1 MTKTIQQVSDGAGCR
16 PDMANTMTETPI
28 IQTRALT
35 RAYPGVIA
43 LDRVDFDL
51 RRGEVHVLFGENGA
65 GKSTLI
71 SLLAGANTPS
81 NGEILVEG
89 KAVRFTTV
97 ADAQAAGIFT
107 VFQEFSLIPTMS
119 VAQNMFLGR
128 EPGFGPFTDHRSMH
142 RNAQALLESL
152 GFDVPVGETVAHLS
166 RAQQQMV
173 EIAKAFHGDPKVL
186 ILDEPTA
193 SLTDREVDH
202 LFKTILRLRERGVA
216 IIYISHRIHE
226 FKRIADRITV
236 LRDGTYIGTAAI
248 ADADE
253 ATLVEMMAGRAIRD
267 IYPDIAHVPAEVL
280 LEVKDLTAWGVHGA
294 SLIARRGEVLGIAGL
309 LGSGKSRLFRAI
321 MGIQKS
327 RGGTVTWKGNDITG
341 APTRHVIGAGIHYL
355 SSDRK
360 GEGLDLAKSSWQNL
374 EIDLMMGRR
383 ASGSLIWPRALRNAA
398 SEIFDTVELRDSY
411 RSKAVAQLSGGNQQ
425 KVLFAKSFGHDADL
439 YIFDEPTVGVDMGTR
454 AALYRLIGDISASGK
469 AVIVVSSDLPE
480 VLNLSHRVLVMAEG
494 RITAELTGDAR
505 TEDNVLRH
513 FFDDN
518 RESA

>member
-1 MTKTIQQVSDGAGCR
+1 MTD
-16 PDMANTMTETPI
+16 TPI

-35 RAYPGVIA
+35 RAYPGVVA
-43 LDRVDFDL
+43 LNRVDFDL

-89 KAVRFTTV
+89 KAVRFNTV

-128 EPGFGPFTDHRSMH
+128 EPGYGPFTDHRAMYK
-142 RNAQALLESL
+142 RAQALLDSL
-152 GFDVPVGETVAHLS
+152 GFDVPVGETVVHLS

-173 EIAKAFHGDPKVL
+173 EIAKAFHGNPKVL

-202 LFKTILRLRERGVA
+202 LFATILKLRERGVA
-216 IIYISHRIHE
+216 IIYISHRINE
-226 FKRIADRITV
+226 FERIADRVTV
-236 LRDGTYIGTAAI
+236 LRDAAYIGTTEM
-248 ADADE
+248 ADTDE
-253 ATLVEMMAGRAIRD
+253 ATLIEMMAGRAIRD
-267 IYPDIAHVPAEVL
+267 IYPDIPHTPGEVL
-280 LEVKDLTAWGVHGA
+280 LEVKNLTAWGVHGA
-294 SLIARRGEVLGIAGL
+294 SLTARRGEVLGMAGL
-309 LGSGKSRLFRAI
+309 VGAGKSRLFRAI
-321 MGIQKS
+321 MGIQKIH
-327 RGGTVTWKGNDITG
+327 GGTVVWKDNDITG
-341 APTRHVIGAGIHYL
+341 APTRRVIGAGIHYL

-360 GEGLDLAKSSWQNL
+360 DEGLDLAKSSWQNL
-374 EIDLMMGRR
+374 EVDLMMGREAR
-383 ASGSLIWPRALRNAA
+383 GPMIRPRALRNVA

-411 RSKAVAQLSGGNQQ
+411 RSKVVAQLSGGNQQ
-425 KVLFAKSFGHDADL
+425 KVLFAKSFGHDTDL

-454 AALYRLIGDISASGK
+454 AALYRLIGDIAASGK
-469 AVIVVSSDLPE
+469 AVIVISSDLPE

-494 RITAELTGDAR
+494 RISAELTGDAR

-518 RESA
+518 GESA

>member
-1 MTKTIQQVSDGAGCR
+1 MTD
-16 PDMANTMTETPI
+16 TPL
-28 IQTRALT
+28 IQTRGLT

-43 LDRVDFDL
+43 LDHVDFDL
-51 RRGEVHVLFGENGA
+51 KPGEVHVLFGENGA

-81 NGEILVEG
+81 DGEILVEG
-89 KAVRFTTV
+89 APVRFTSV
-97 ADAQAAGIFT
+97 ADAQAAGIYT
-107 VFQEFSLIPTMS
+107 VFQEFSLIPTMT

-128 EPGFGPFTDHRSMH
+128 EPGFGPFTDHRAM
-142 RNAQALLESL
+142 RRGAQALLDDL

-202 LFKTILRLRERGVA
+202 LFKTILKLRTKGVA

-226 FKRIADRITV
+226 FERIADRVTV
-236 LRDGTYIGTAAI
+236 LRDGSYIGTTAM
-248 ADADE
+248 ADTDE

-267 IYPDIAHVPAEVL
+267 IYPDIPHDPAEVL
-280 LEVKDLTAWGVHGA
+280 LEVDALRAWGVQSA
-294 SLIARRGEVLGIAGL
+294 SLTARRGEVLGMAGL
-309 LGSGKSRLFRAI
+309 VGSGKSRLFRSI
-321 MGIQKS
+321 MGIQGI
-327 RGGTVTWKGNDITG
+327 RGGTVRWKGADITG
-341 APTRHVIGAGIHYL
+341 MATRHVIGAGIYYL

-360 GEGLDLAKSSWQNL
+360 SEGLDLAKSSWQNL
-374 EIDLMMGRR
+374 SIDLMMGREAR
-383 ASGSLIWPRALRNAA
+383 GAMIRPRALRSTAA
-398 SEIFDTVELRDSY
+398 EIFETVELKDSY

-425 KVLFAKSFGHDADL
+425 KVLFAKSFGHEADL

-454 AALYRLIGDISASGK
+454 AALYRLIGDIAASGK
-469 AVIVVSSDLPE
+469 AVIVISSDLPE
-480 VLNLSHRVLVMAEG
+480 VLNLAHRVLVMAEG
-494 RITAELTGDAR
+494 RITAELTGEQR

-513 FFDDN
+513 FFD
-518 RESA
+518 ETGETA